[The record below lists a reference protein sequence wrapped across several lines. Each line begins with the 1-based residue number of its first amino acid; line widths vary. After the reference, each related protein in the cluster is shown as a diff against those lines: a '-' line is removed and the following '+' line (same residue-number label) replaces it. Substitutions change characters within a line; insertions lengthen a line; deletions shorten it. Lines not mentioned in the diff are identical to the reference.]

1 MANIY
6 QMYMDRAEDRCQ
18 DPSASG
24 IAGHGYRF
32 KNYIR
37 PYSPSSDM
45 YHQYAAY
52 DMLKGMT
59 ENLPG
64 PLQKPVAGIAALGM
78 QMASPFYDLG
88 SGYLDFLTA
97 NKQSGERQ
105 DLMPFLAGQN
115 PLPQMKNR
123 GLGSLQFLFGPSN
136 KFLEGY
142 NQLFEN
148 KPYEQSGASIRN
160 E

>member
-1 MANIY
+1 
-6 QMYMDRAEDRCQ
+6 
-18 DPSASG
+18 
-24 IAGHGYRF
+24 
-32 KNYIR
+32 
-37 PYSPSSDM
+37 
-45 YHQYAAY
+45 
-52 DMLKGMT
+52 
-59 ENLPG
+59 
-64 PLQKPVAGIAALGM
+64 
-78 QMASPFYDLG
+78 MASPFYDLG

>member
-6 QMYMDRAEDRCQ
+6 QMYMDRAGDRAE
-18 DPSASG
+18 DPSTHA
-24 IAGHGYRF
+24 YRF
-32 KNYIR
+32 TNYIR

-59 ENLPG
+59 EGLPG
-64 PLQKPVAGIAALGM
+64 PLQKPAAGIAALGM
-78 QMASPFYDLG
+78 QLASPFYDLG

-97 NKQSGERQ
+97 NKQTGQRQ

-123 GLGSLQFLFGPSN
+123 GIGSLQFIFGPSN
-136 KFLEGY
+136 QFLEGY
-142 NQLFEN
+142 NKLFEN
-148 KPYEQSGASIRN
+148 RPATQGASMRN
-160 E
+160 D